1 MTQPHVV
8 LPLALLFRLYQV
20 GVDTNSDG
28 DSQAA
33 LSGKKFGGGPVL
45 DVDNV
50 ENP

>member
-1 MTQPHVV
+1 VTQPHVV
-8 LPLALLFRLYQV
+8 LPLALLSRLHQV

-33 LSGKKFGGGPVL
+33 PSGKEFGGVPVL